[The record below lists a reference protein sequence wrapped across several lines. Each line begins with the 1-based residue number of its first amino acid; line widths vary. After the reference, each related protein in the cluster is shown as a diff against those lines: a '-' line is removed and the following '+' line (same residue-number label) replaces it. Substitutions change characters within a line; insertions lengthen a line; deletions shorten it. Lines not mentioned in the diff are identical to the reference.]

1 MEWKWTKRAI
11 SLVRRS
17 KVKACTALNLELE
30 ITTTSGGSAKLWE
43 VFSMRAHWSTA
54 PERPDA
60 VTSAS
65 GCALTASEKRQYE
78 YTYPAEHVRNR
89 ISLRR

>member
-30 ITTTSGGSAKLWE
+30 ITTTSGASAKLWE
-43 VFSMRAHWSTA
+43 VFFNARSLVDCARETGCGH
-54 PERPDA
+54 ERQWLRITSVGKEA
-60 VTSAS
+60 V
-65 GCALTASEKRQYE
+65 
-78 YTYPAEHVRNR
+78 
-89 ISLRR
+89 